1 MDPLL
6 AWALGLILPEI
17 LGMGAARLAVGHGM
31 GEAYSMGLA
40 VAVIS
45 VSRLVVVALLAE
57 RLGVDLA
64 GITYKPVPGG
74 SQAIIL
80 LALALATAVLD
91 YIVSK
96 WSNGG
101 VYQPQLAEYRYYHMH
116 GVVYM
121 YPFQVA
127 YYVTEVIALNLMYI
141 TARNTWTILGD
152 PIIAG
157 LAFVIIFWALPH
169 ALTKNLGVALYA
181 SLLALVL
188 YSGYE
193 ATGSPLT
200 PLLLWLIVVLV

>member
-1 MDPLL
+1 MDPLV

-17 LGMGAARLAVGHGM
+17 LGMGAARLAAGRGM

-40 VAVIS
+40 VAAIS
-45 VSRLVVVALLAE
+45 VSRLAVLALMAE

-64 GITYKPVPGG
+64 GITYKPVPGEF
-74 SQAIIL
+74 QAVTL

-101 VYQPQLAEYRYYHMH
+101 VYQPQLAEYRYYRMH
-116 GVVYM
+116 GVVYL

-127 YYVTEVIALNLMYI
+127 YYITEVIALNLMYI
-141 TARNTWTILGD
+141 TARNTWTLLGD
-152 PIIAG
+152 SIIAG
-157 LAFVIIFWALPH
+157 LSFVIIFWALPH
-169 ALTKNLGVALYA
+169 TLTKDPAVALYA
-181 SLLALVL
+181 SLLALIL

-193 ATGSPLT
+193 ATGTPLT